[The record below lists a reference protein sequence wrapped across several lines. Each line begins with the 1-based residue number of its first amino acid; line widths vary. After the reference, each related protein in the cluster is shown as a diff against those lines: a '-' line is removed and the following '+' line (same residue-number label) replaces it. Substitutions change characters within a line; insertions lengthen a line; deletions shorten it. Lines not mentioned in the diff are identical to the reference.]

1 MIGRTISHYRVV
13 RQLGSGGMGIVY
25 EAEDTKL
32 RRSVALKFLPEGLAR
47 DHEVLVRFRREA
59 RAASALNHPNICTI
73 YEVDEYENQPFIA
86 MELLEGQTL
95 QSRVAGR
102 PVGNEELLE
111 LSIQIADALDA
122 AHSKAIFHRDI
133 KPANIFITT
142 RSQVKILDFGLAKK
156 ANLLEASASGGDGA
170 QVTRSLGEENLTSP
184 GMTMGTIAYMSP
196 EQARAEVLDSRTD
209 LFSFGAVLYEMA
221 TGRPPFT
228 GNSLAVIF
236 DAILNKNPP
245 PPQRSELPEKFVEI
259 IDKALEKDRDMRYQS
274 AAEMRADLK
283 RLKRQTTSQPS
294 VAASKAGAAASHR
307 SPRLRWLPLLGVFV
321 SGIVGL
327 GFWFLAPQPTPK
339 VLTYTPLTHDRGR
352 KYAPLVTDGSRLYF
366 LMPKKTG
373 WTIAEVS
380 SSGGETAAI
389 DSHFDDI
396 QLADISPNGSELLIG
411 QFESPGNPIYI
422 LPLPAG
428 LPRRV
433 GDILAHDASW
443 SPNGEHIVYALGNEL
458 FLAKHDGSESHRL
471 VTLTG
476 PASWP
481 RWSPDGKVLRFTVED
496 SKTGSHSL
504 WEVASDGTGL
514 RPLLPGWSSPPTECC
529 GTWTPDG
536 RYFVF
541 QSAHVA
547 DTISLW
553 ATREKSGF
561 LRKRNPEPIQLTT
574 GPGNMFSPVPSRDEK
589 KLFAIHGS
597 SQGQLVRYD
606 ARSQQFLPYLSG
618 ISAIQLG
625 FSKGGQW
632 VAYIS
637 FPDGTLW
644 RSKVD
649 GTERLQLTS
658 SPMTGIQP
666 QWSPDGKQIAFAAKV
681 PGKPSH
687 IYIVSADGGALAE
700 VSHGER
706 DENVPAWS
714 RDGDSLFFGNF
725 PSDSVEGP
733 ASAIYRLSLKTKQL
747 TTVNGSQGMWLPRL
761 SPDDNYIVAH
771 SNINHLMLFD
781 LKAQKWTE
789 LTQTLALH
797 PTWSHDGKYVYFDSI
812 AEGEPAFYRVQI
824 KDHSLERVAS
834 LKEVKRPPSG
844 GANSWTGLAPDDSPL
859 ALRDISSYEIYS
871 LEWQLP

>member
-47 DHEVLVRFRREA
+47 DHQVLERFRREA

-73 YEVDEYENQPFIA
+73 HEVDEYEGQPFIA
-86 MELLEGQTL
+86 MELLDGQTL
-95 QSRVAGR
+95 QSRVAGK

-156 ANLLEASASGGDGA
+156 ANLLEAFASGGDGA

-228 GNSLAVIF
+228 GNSSAVIF

-245 PPQRSELPEKFVEI
+245 PPQHSELPEKFVEI

-294 VAASKAGAAASHR
+294 IAASKAGAAASHR
-307 SPRLRWLPLLGVFV
+307 QSRWLALLGLFAT
-321 SGIVGL
+321 GIAAL
-327 GFWFLAPQPTPK
+327 AFWFRAPMPAPK
-339 VLTYTPLTHDRGR
+339 ILSYTPLTHDRGR

-380 SSGGETAAI
+380 TSGGETAAI
-389 DSHFDDI
+389 DSRFDDI

-411 QFESPGNPIYI
+411 QFDSPGNSIYI

-443 SPNGEHIVYALGNEL
+443 SANGEQIVYARGNEL
-458 FLAKHDGSESHRL
+458 FLANRDGSESHRL

-496 SKTGSHSL
+496 SKTTSQSL

-514 RPLLPGWSSPPTECC
+514 RPLLPGWSSPPAECC
-529 GTWTPDG
+529 GAWTPDG
-536 RYFVF
+536 RYF
-541 QSAHVA
+541 S
-547 DTISLW
+547 
-553 ATREKSGF
+553 
-561 LRKRNPEPIQLTT
+561 
-574 GPGNMFSPVPSRDEK
+574 
-589 KLFAIHGS
+589 
-597 SQGQLVRYD
+597 VR
-606 ARSQQFLPYLSG
+606 ARCQ
-618 ISAIQLG
+618 
-625 FSKGGQW
+625 
-632 VAYIS
+632 
-637 FPDGTLW
+637 
-644 RSKVD
+644 
-649 GTERLQLTS
+649 
-658 SPMTGIQP
+658 
-666 QWSPDGKQIAFAAKV
+666 
-681 PGKPSH
+681 H
-687 IYIVSADGGALAE
+687 
-700 VSHGER
+700 
-706 DENVPAWS
+706 N
-714 RDGDSLFFGNF
+714 
-725 PSDSVEGP
+725 
-733 ASAIYRLSLKTKQL
+733 
-747 TTVNGSQGMWLPRL
+747 
-761 SPDDNYIVAH
+761 
-771 SNINHLMLFD
+771 
-781 LKAQKWTE
+781 
-789 LTQTLALH
+789 
-797 PTWSHDGKYVYFDSI
+797 
-812 AEGEPAFYRVQI
+812 
-824 KDHSLERVAS
+824 
-834 LKEVKRPPSG
+834 
-844 GANSWTGLAPDDSPL
+844 
-859 ALRDISSYEIYS
+859 
-871 LEWQLP
+871 